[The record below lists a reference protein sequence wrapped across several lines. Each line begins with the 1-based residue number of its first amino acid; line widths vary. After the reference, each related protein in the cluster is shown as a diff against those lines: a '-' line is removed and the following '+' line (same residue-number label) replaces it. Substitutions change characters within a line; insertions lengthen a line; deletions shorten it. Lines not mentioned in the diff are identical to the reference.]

1 MPHSS
6 PDPSPKPQD
15 IARRLHGSVAQ
26 QLTAA
31 AMIAHVLSERLE
43 SKKHPET
50 TMAKDLM
57 NKISAASSQL
67 REIMKEISE
76 QSGS

>member
-1 MPHSS
+1 MPNPS

-43 SKKHPET
+43 SKNHPET
-50 TMAKDLM
+50 STAKDLVD
-57 NKISAASSQL
+57 KIGAASSQL